1 MEKEKKEEKDSSLS
15 FKHWLGR
22 TIGIAIILMIIVYL
36 IEKYLGIPIVT
47 HSLIAIFLTLFIGLA
62 HEACHYVTA
71 LRLGYKPK
79 WYRTKIMMGFEITP
93 HTNRKIWREH
103 NKKIS
108 IAPYVV
114 LIPVSLIILGV
125 GYYYWHLGLMVAG
138 IAGLLLHGLSIKK
151 EGVIV

>member
-1 MEKEKKEEKDSSLS
+1 MNEENNEGLN

-22 TIGIAIILMIIVYL
+22 TIAIAIILMIIVYF

-71 LRLGYKPK
+71 IKLGYKPK

-93 HTNRKIWREH
+93 HTNRKIWRQH
-103 NKKIS
+103 NRKIS
-108 IAPYVV
+108 IAPYIV
-114 LIPVSLIILGV
+114 LVPVSIALVLV
-125 GYYYWHLGLMVAG
+125 GYYYWQLGIMIAG

-151 EGVIV
+151 EGIIV